1 MLDRLEKVKDE
12 AQARAALRA
21 FIFVRRQHGKQYGAM
36 VDATLD
42 VAIED
47 LISKVQ
53 DFVAENSE
61 GGFRAQAVVAGLMDL
76 MAGANRTSTKRIND
90 PSRTVPGDVVVMR
103 ADNSGVE
110 RVLEVRDK
118 VVTHDDLLILATRA
132 ADKDV
137 SDAIMVAVASGQ
149 PDIRFHEA
157 QAWAAQKG
165 VALTIFQDWATLIR
179 QVLLWS
185 STPTLDGARRFPRI
199 MQERLVAM
207 EASEEAVDSWAKRFE
222 KT

>member
-1 MLDRLEKVKDE
+1 V
-12 AQARAALRA
+12 
-21 FIFVRRQHGKQYGAM
+21 V
-36 VDATLD
+36 
-42 VAIED
+42 
-47 LISKVQ
+47 
-53 DFVAENSE
+53 ENSE
-61 GGFRAQAVVAGLMDL
+61 GGFRAQAVVASLMDL
-76 MAGANRTSTKRIND
+76 MAGAVRTSTKRIND

-103 ADNSGVE
+103 ADKLGVE

-137 SDAIMVAVASGQ
+137 SDAIIVAIASGQ

-185 STPTLDGARRFPRI
+185 STPTLEGARKFSRI
-199 MQERLVAM
+199 MQERLGAM
-207 EASEEAVDSWAKRFE
+207 EASEEAVDSWAKRFN
-222 KT
+222 KP